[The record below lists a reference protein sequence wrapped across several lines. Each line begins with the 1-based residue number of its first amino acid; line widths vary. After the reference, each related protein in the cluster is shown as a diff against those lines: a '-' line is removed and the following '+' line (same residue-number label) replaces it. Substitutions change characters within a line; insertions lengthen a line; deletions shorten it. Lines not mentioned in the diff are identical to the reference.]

1 VARTLT
7 ATEREQ
13 FLAQPHVGVL
23 SVAGDDRPPLTVP
36 VWHAYH
42 PGGNLT
48 FFTGT
53 QGRTARKT
61 RLLERAGAFSFCVQQ
76 PQYPYKYV
84 TVECTVIRAD
94 RTPTV
99 EQVLAIATRYLP
111 DTAAQ
116 HFADAEIINPA
127 GTFVLF
133 TARPDR
139 WLSFD
144 FAADDQRTSEQ
155 AERVR
160 PAPAA
165 TIHH

>member
-1 VARTLT
+1 MARVLT
-7 ATEREQ
+7 ATECEQ

-36 VWHAYH
+36 IWYAYR

-53 QGRTARKT
+53 QGRIARKA
-61 RLLERAGAFSFCVQQ
+61 RLLESAGAFSFCVQQ

-84 TVECTVIRAD
+84 TVECAVVRVD
-94 RTPTV
+94 RTPAV
-99 EQVLAIATRYLP
+99 EQVVAITTRYLP
-111 DTAAQ
+111 DAAAR

-144 FAADDQRTSEQ
+144 FADDDQPAPGQ
-155 AERVR
+155 AEG
-160 PAPAA
+160 
-165 TIHH
+165 